1 MAKTKVKTAYFCQ
14 SCGSQHPKWQG
25 QCSVCKEW
33 NTVVEEV
40 VQKEVVK
47 VWSKNESKH
56 KVKALKVA
64 DISIENEERIQT
76 DNIELDRV
84 LGGGIVPGAIILL
97 GGEPGIGKSTLML
110 QLALSLRNCKT
121 LYVSGEESDKQ
132 IKMRAERL
140 GEGASDC
147 YILTETATQNI
158 FTHIKE
164 VQPDLVVIDSIQT
177 LHTQSIDSSPGS
189 ISQIRETAAELLRF
203 AKETATPVILIG
215 HITKDG
221 SIAGPKILEHMV
233 DVVLQFEGDR
243 NHIYRILRA
252 QKNRFGSTAEIGI
265 LLILGACRRA
275 SEGIDSAKEGGW
287 KWSADYLIGK
297 QLTGTRL
304 GILGM
309 GRIGQ
314 KIAKIAK
321 SLGMVI
327 HYHNSSKFSE
337 DKEQGA
343 IYHDSIKS
351 LFSVSDVLSICCPAT
366 KETENLINKETVEYF
381 PKGAVITNVA
391 RGDIVDD
398 EALIDALNRRKIYA
412 VGLDVY
418 KNEPN
423 LNPGYLKIKSA
434 FILPHLGSATKDTR
448 IAMANLA
455 IDNID
460 EFFKTGKCK
469 NKVN

>member
-1 MAKTKVKTAYFCQ
+1 MKKILITRKLIKDSEDKASKTFEPIFNTNDELYSQSKV
-14 SCGSQHPKWQG
+14 
-25 QCSVCKEW
+25 
-33 NTVVEEV
+33 
-40 VQKEVVK
+40 
-47 VWSKNESKH
+47 
-56 KVKALKVA
+56 
-64 DISIENEERIQT
+64 IEMSNGC
-76 DNIELDRV
+76 D
-84 LGGGIVPGAIILL
+84 G
-97 GGEPGIGKSTLML
+97 
-110 QLALSLRNCKT
+110 
-121 LYVSGEESDKQ
+121 
-132 IKMRAERL
+132 
-140 GEGASDC
+140 
-147 YILTETATQNI
+147 ILTSLTD
-158 FTHIKE
+158 KM
-164 VQPDLVVIDSIQT
+164 D
-177 LHTQSIDSSPGS
+177 
-189 ISQIRETAAELLRF
+189 
-203 AKETATPVILIG
+203 KETINKLPDTIKIISNFAVGFGNINLEAAKKRGIAVTNTP
-215 HITKDG
+215 
-221 SIAGPKILEHMV
+221 E
-233 DVVLQFEGDR
+233 VLSD
-243 NHIYRILRA
+243 A
-252 QKNRFGSTAEIGI
+252 TAEIGI

-275 SEGIDSAKEGGW
+275 SEGIDAAQEGGW

-321 SLGMVI
+321 SLGMII
-327 HYHNSSKFSE
+327 HYHNRSKLNE
-337 DKEQGA
+337 EKADGA
-343 IYHDSIKS
+343 TYHDNIKS

-366 KETENLINKETVEYF
+366 KETENMINKETVEYF

-455 IDNID
+455 IDNLD
-460 EFFKTGKCK
+460 EFFKTGNCK

>member
-1 MAKTKVKTAYFCQ
+1 MKKILITRKLIKD
-14 SCGSQHPKWQG
+14 S
-25 QCSVCKEW
+25 ED
-33 NTVVEEV
+33 
-40 VQKEVVK
+40 
-47 VWSKNESKH
+47 
-56 KVKALKVA
+56 KALKTFEPIFNTNDELYSQSKV
-64 DISIENEERIQT
+64 IEMSNGC
-76 DNIELDRV
+76 D
-84 LGGGIVPGAIILL
+84 G
-97 GGEPGIGKSTLML
+97 
-110 QLALSLRNCKT
+110 
-121 LYVSGEESDKQ
+121 
-132 IKMRAERL
+132 
-140 GEGASDC
+140 
-147 YILTETATQNI
+147 ILTSLTD
-158 FTHIKE
+158 KM
-164 VQPDLVVIDSIQT
+164 D
-177 LHTQSIDSSPGS
+177 
-189 ISQIRETAAELLRF
+189 
-203 AKETATPVILIG
+203 KETINKLPDTIKIISNFAVGFGNIDLEAAKKRGIAVTNTP
-215 HITKDG
+215 
-221 SIAGPKILEHMV
+221 E
-233 DVVLQFEGDR
+233 VLSD
-243 NHIYRILRA
+243 A
-252 QKNRFGSTAEIGI
+252 TAEIGI

-275 SEGIDSAKEGGW
+275 SEGIEAAREGGW

-327 HYHNSSKFSE
+327 HYHNRSKLNE
-337 DKEQGA
+337 EKADGA
-343 IYHDSIKS
+343 TYHDSIKS

-366 KETENLINKETVEYF
+366 KETENMINKETVEYF

-460 EFFKTGKCK
+460 EFFKTGKCS